1 MTNGRSNDPN
11 PRGPQRGGH
20 NRPPRR
26 DESHV
31 PDIDLSQV
39 RFGANLE
46 AQLFNEVAQHCAK
59 TISESNQRCNK
70 PSQLRRF
77 YDELLM
83 WVAKVEQ
90 APERFAEYR
99 PFILMLNAKAAY
111 AKGRDL
117 VDANFVAL
125 LAHCLRQAEDAKTLG
140 QVKLFLEAFLG
151 FYKAERP
158 REN

>member
-1 MTNGRSNDPN
+1 MAEGRNNLSQ
-11 PRGPQRGGH
+11 RGPYRG
-20 NRPPRR
+20 RDDRQPRR
-26 DESHV
+26 DEPHV
-31 PDIDLSQV
+31 PDIDLSRV
-39 RFGANLE
+39 RFGDNLE

-83 WVAKVEQ
+83 WVAKVDQ

-111 AKGRDL
+111 AKGREL
-117 VDANFVAL
+117 VDPNFVAL
-125 LAHCLRQAEDAKTLG
+125 LAHCLSQAEDARTLG

>member
-1 MTNGRSNDPN
+1 M
-11 PRGPQRGGH
+11 
-20 NRPPRR
+20 
-26 DESHV
+26 
-31 PDIDLSQV
+31 DLSRV
-39 RFGANLE
+39 RFGADLE

-59 TISESNQRCNK
+59 TISESNQRSNK

-90 APERFAEYR
+90 TPERFEEYQ

>member
-1 MTNGRSNDPN
+1 MAEGRYN
-11 PRGPQRGGH
+11 PSQRGPYRG
-20 NRPPRR
+20 RDDRQPRR
-26 DESHV
+26 DEPHV
-31 PDIDLSQV
+31 PDIDLSRV
-39 RFGANLE
+39 RFGDNLE
-46 AQLFNEVAQHCAK
+46 AQLFNEVAQRCAK

-111 AKGRDL
+111 AKGREL
-117 VDANFVAL
+117 VDPNFVAL
-125 LAHCLRQAEDAKTLG
+125 LAHCLHQAEDARTLG